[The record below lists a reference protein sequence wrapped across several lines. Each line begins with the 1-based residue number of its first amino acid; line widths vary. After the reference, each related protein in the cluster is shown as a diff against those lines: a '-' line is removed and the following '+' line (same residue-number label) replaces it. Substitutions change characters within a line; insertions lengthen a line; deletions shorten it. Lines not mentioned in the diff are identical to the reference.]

1 MTLDARLAA
10 LRRVH
15 ELGEGRLPQSRL
27 DELAALLERAD
38 QRRTL
43 SAEHTVVGLFGATG
57 SGKSSLLNA
66 LVGEEIARAHVRRPT
81 TAEPLAVSW
90 DAAGAAPLLDWL
102 AVHDRHERAEPIDP
116 RAAKLILLDLPDFDS
131 VETAHRAIAERL
143 AEQVDALVWVV
154 DPQKYAD
161 AVLHTEF
168 LARHARHGSVTLV
181 VLNQVDL
188 LAEAEVPRVV
198 SSLQQLLA
206 GDGLT
211 GVRVLSTS
219 AVTGHG
225 IRELRE
231 AIGALAAA
239 RTAQT
244 VRLEADV
251 ITVAA
256 SIEAPGSPGKA
267 SRGAQ
272 RELTE
277 RLGSAAGAEKVADAV
292 AASYRKRSGQATG
305 WPLVSWISRLRA
317 DPLTRLGLRR
327 PKGADPELHR
337 TSMPALGAAALAEAS
352 LAVRGYAE
360 AASEGLSEAWRAPVR
375 EAATDAVAALPPR
388 LDLAIARAP
397 LPTGRSWWWPVLT
410 ILQVVAL
417 LAALGGVLWLL
428 GIAFL
433 PAIPFLP
440 GFGLRAED
448 VPVIEGWPLTTL
460 LIAGGVLLGIVLGLL
475 AGIIAAAV
483 AARRRRRA
491 RAALRKQVSLVA
503 EELAVAPVAAQ
514 LDRARD
520 FAAAL
525 DAAAG

>member
-1 MTLDARLAA
+1 MTLDEKLGS

-15 ELGEGRLPQSRL
+15 ELGTGRLPQARL
-27 DELAALLERAD
+27 DELAALVERAE
-38 QRRTL
+38 QRRAL

-66 LVGEEIARAHVRRPT
+66 LVGEPIARAHVRRPT

-102 AVHDRHERAEPIDP
+102 SVHDRHERQQPIDP
-116 RAAKLILLDLPDFDS
+116 RAARLVLLDLPDFDS
-131 VETAHRAIAERL
+131 VETAHRQVAERM
-143 AEQVDALVWVV
+143 AGQVDALVWVV

-161 AVLHTEF
+161 AVLHTDF
-168 LARHARHGSVTLV
+168 ISRHAQHGAVTLV

-188 LAEAEVPRVV
+188 LGESELPRVL

-206 GDGLT
+206 RDGLT

-231 AIGALAAA
+231 AIGAFAAA
-239 RTAQT
+239 RQAQIA
-244 VRLEADV
+244 RLEADV
-251 ITVAA
+251 AA
-256 SIEAPGSPGKA
+256 LAAQLEPPGAPGKTA
-267 SRGAQ
+267 RGAE
-272 RELTE
+272 RELAG
-277 RLGSAAGAEKVADAV
+277 RLAHAAGADTVADAV
-292 AASYRKRSGQATG
+292 AASYRKRAGQATG
-305 WPLVSWISRLRA
+305 WPLISWISRFRA

-337 TSMPALGAAALAEAS
+337 TSMPALGTAALAEAS
-352 LAVRGYAE
+352 IAVRDYAE
-360 AASEGLSEAWRAPVR
+360 AASSGLTEPWRAPVR
-375 EAATDAVAALPPR
+375 EAATEAVEALPPQ

-397 LPTGRSWWWPVLT
+397 LPAKGSWWWPVLT
-410 ILQVVAL
+410 VLQVLAL
-417 LAALGGVLWLL
+417 LAALGGVAWLL

-475 AGIIAAAV
+475 GGIIAAAV

-491 RAALRKQVSLVA
+491 RAALRKQVALVA
-503 EELAVAPVAAQ
+503 EQLVVAPVTAQ

-525 DAAAG
+525 DAARR